1 MTIDTKDILNSI
13 LASISRIDYIKP
25 DEIPGIDLYMDQV
38 TTFMENHLSSSKRH
52 PEDKVLTKTMINNY
66 AKNHLVPPPVK
77 KKYSREHI
85 LMLTFIYYF
94 KNIMSINDI
103 QVLLGPIAEEF
114 FPGNG
119 SLKLQEVYQEIMDLE
134 LEQIEPLIKDVSRKF
149 NKARSSFSDAD
160 EKEQDIVI
168 VMSGEKPSAGG
179 QVFQIAEEM
188 PSFPGGIDECMRYI
202 ARHVKYPAISIE
214 NGAQGIVSV
223 RFIIEKDGSI
233 SNPKIAQGVDEY
245 LDKEAMRVIMS
256 MPKWKPGKQ
265 RGVAVRTQFTL
276 PVKFRL
282 VVDEA
287 KKDNTPLQN
296 RKK

>member
-66 AKNHLVPPPVK
+66 AKNHLLPPPVK

-119 SLKLQEVYQEIMDLE
+119 SLKLTEVYQEIMDLE
-134 LEQIEPLIKDVSRKF
+134 LEQIEPLIKDVTKKF
-149 NKARSSFSDAD
+149 NKARSSFSNAD
-160 EKEQDIVI
+160 EKEQDFLQKFAFICMLSFDVY
-168 VMSGEKPSAGG
+168 VKK
-179 QVFQIAEEM
+179 QV
-188 PSFPGGIDECMRYI
+188 
-202 ARHVKYPAISIE
+202 IE
-214 NGAQGIVSV
+214 NLIDQMATQES
-223 RFIIEKDGSI
+223 
-233 SNPKIAQGVDEY
+233 PK
-245 LDKEAMRVIMS
+245 
-256 MPKWKPGKQ
+256 
-265 RGVAVRTQFTL
+265 TQ
-276 PVKFRL
+276 
-282 VVDEA
+282 E
-287 KKDNTPLQN
+287 
-296 RKK
+296 